1 MGRTVLAVILG
12 LVVAGLIVAGIE
24 TVGHTLNPPPPGTDL
39 TQPGAMETL
48 IASLPVTALIIVV
61 LAWALGSIGGGFTA
75 AKISRQHKRGA
86 ALAVGIAM
94 VLLVASNFFVIPH
107 PLWMMVVGVLVPIPL
122 ALVGRKLAA
131 I

>member
-1 MGRTVLAVILG
+1 MGRTILAVILG
-12 LVVAGLIVAGIE
+12 IVVAGLIVAGIE

-48 IASLPVTALIIVV
+48 MASLPTTALIIIV

-75 AKISRQHKRGA
+75 AKISRQHKFGA
-86 ALAVGIAM
+86 ALAVGIVM

-107 PLWMMVVGVLVPIPL
+107 PLWMMAVGVLVPIPR

>member
-1 MGRTVLAVILG
+1 MGRTILAVIVG

-48 IASLPVTALIIVV
+48 MASLPTTALVIIV

-122 ALVGRKLAA
+122 ALVGRKLAT

>member
-1 MGRTVLAVILG
+1 MGRTILAVILG
-12 LVVAGLIVAGIE
+12 IVVAGLIVAGIE
-24 TVGHTLNPPPPGTDL
+24 TIGHTLNPPPPGTDL
-39 TQPGAMETL
+39 TSPEALKTL
-48 IASLPVTALIIVV
+48 IASLPVAALVIVV

-86 ALAVGIAM
+86 ALAVGIVM

-107 PLWMMVVGVLVPIPL
+107 PLWMMALGVLLPIPL